1 MNNNNEGMQNFSR
14 KLGLL
19 SGPLMIVLGILG
31 LTKPGNGLKGL
42 SIFMII
48 FGVVRIGLSLFLI
61 KKTKEQ
67 NNNSTNNSA
76 LN

>member
-1 MNNNNEGMQNFSR
+1 
-14 KLGLL
+14 
-19 SGPLMIVLGILG
+19 
-31 LTKPGNGLKGL
+31 
-42 SIFMII
+42 
-48 FGVVRIGLSLFLI
+48 VVRIGLSLFLI